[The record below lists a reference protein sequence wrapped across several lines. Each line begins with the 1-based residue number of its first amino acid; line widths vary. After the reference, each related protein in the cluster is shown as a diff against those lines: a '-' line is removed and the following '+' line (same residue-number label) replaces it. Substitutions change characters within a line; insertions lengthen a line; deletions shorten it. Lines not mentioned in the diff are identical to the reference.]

1 MKRLLIIA
9 CSQRKRSDT
18 ADLPAIERYDGPA
31 FRVLRKYLSE
41 SPRDAPTVLILSAE
55 YGLIDSCRPIRDYDR
70 RMSAA
75 RARELRPGV
84 REVGRPVLTHS
95 WAEVGVCVGKHYR
108 AALGDLLE
116 HAPSGSQVRHIAGG
130 LGPRLTRLRDW
141 LRRAEGKEV

>member
-9 CSQRKRSDT
+9 CSQRKRTDT

-41 SPRDAPTVLILSAE
+41 ASGDVPIVLILSAK
-55 YGLIDSCRPIRDYDR
+55 YGLIDSSRPIRDYDR

-84 REVGRPVLTHS
+84 LEAGRPVLTRS
-95 WAEVGVCVGKHYR
+95 WAEVGVCVGRHYR

-116 HAPSGSQVRHIAGG
+116 HAPPGAQVRHIGGG